1 MNWTGFRIW
10 IFSVLLNGLFVG
22 VWVGFTDEPILS
34 LPVSFLAALVGIFIT
49 APLLVIVMLLVD
61 LAAKLGYTANARIFW
76 LFIMLTLVGCSYIF
90 LLGLMILKNFWR
102 NENDMGYAMMLS
114 ISLAIGMAV
123 FSERNSLRRRYETV
137 KDTQQENQ
145 EPVDRS
151 KISNMQ

>member
-34 LPVSFLAALVGIFIT
+34 LPVSFLAAIVGIFIT

-61 LAAKLGYTANARIFW
+61 LAAKLPYVPNARIFW
-76 LFIMLTLVGCSYIF
+76 LFIMLTLTGGIYVF
-90 LLGLMILKNFWR
+90 LLQLMIFRNFWK
-102 NENDMGYAMMLS
+102 NENDMGNALLFS
-114 ISLAIGMAV
+114 ISLAIGLAV

-137 KDTQQENQ
+137 KDIRQENQ
-145 EPVDRS
+145 EQVDGGQ
-151 KISNMQ
+151 ISNLK